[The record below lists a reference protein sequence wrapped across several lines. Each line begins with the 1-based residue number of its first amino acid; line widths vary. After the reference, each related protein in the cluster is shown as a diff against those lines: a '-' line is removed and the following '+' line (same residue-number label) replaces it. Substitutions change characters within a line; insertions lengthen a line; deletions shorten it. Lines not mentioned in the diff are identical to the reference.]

1 MSSNV
6 GVTGRIFNS
15 TVMGLPGKISV
26 FSALKYILVF
36 ITREG
41 EVFTNIRMPCLL
53 PFFHQVGT
61 VDARHLDA
69 ISKQGQNQQGRGGFP
84 LYDRIPITNFEP

>member
-1 MSSNV
+1 MWASRDVYSIV
-6 GVTGRIFNS
+6 PS
-15 TVMGLPGKISV
+15 WACQDKISV
-26 FSALKYILVF
+26 FSALKYILPF
-36 ITREG
+36 IM

-53 PFFHQVGT
+53 PFFHQAGT